1 MTPLRILLLVLAYG
15 ASAMVVRYV
24 VDTIFP
30 AGYIIPGAG
39 ISPGQAAYYV
49 MMIAPGLLISSWFLW
64 KSRREKLEGARGN
77 TTFLVVLLLVSVFAL
92 AFVFFGKRWM
102 GVM

>member
-15 ASAMVVRYV
+15 AAAIALRYAVDAM
-24 VDTIFP
+24 FP
-30 AGYIIPGAG
+30 ASYVIPGAG

-64 KSRREKLEGARGN
+64 KSRKEKLQGARGN
-77 TTFLVVLLLVSVFAL
+77 TAFLVVLFLVSVFAL
-92 AFVFFGKRWM
+92 AFVFFGMRWM
-102 GVM
+102 GVL